1 MSCRRVTVFGGTG
14 FLGRR
19 IVRHL
24 QNADFAV
31 RVASRHPDRGRSLS
45 SRDIS
50 GIEPFRADVNDDR
63 SVASAVSNAWAV
75 VNAVSLYVE
84 HGQCTFQS
92 VHVEAA
98 RRVAMLARR
107 AGVETLIHIS
117 GIGANAGST
126 SPYIRS
132 RGEGE
137 AAVLDAFP
145 SAKLIRPAVMFG
157 PGDAFLTPL
166 LTMLQHLP
174 VFPMFGSGETRL
186 QPAYVEDVAEAIVR
200 VLRAPAVRQ
209 LYELAGPRVYTYQ
222 ELLRTIAA
230 STGTRPL
237 LVRFPFSIW
246 PRYASRAGSFATA
259 AAIAGYLGVQSE
271 PGACQQADR
280 APVQPGMHPV
290 TVEFDFVQPIRPIRR
305 LVDQLGELRFDPTR
319 KRCRLGAT
327 PSSKRSRHVLRH
339 GAPVTADRSGPVLP
353 VDLLHDFRPPVHDRQ
368 HLLGLLGRE
377 HRR

>member
-24 QNADFAV
+24 QDADFAV
-31 RVASRHPDRGRSLS
+31 RIASRHPDRDRSLF
-45 SRDIS
+45 SRDVS
-50 GIEPFRADVNDDR
+50 GIDPFRADVDADG
-63 SVASAVSNAWAV
+63 SVASAVSGAWAV

-84 HGQCTFQS
+84 HEQRTFQS

-107 AGVETLIHIS
+107 AGVETLVHIS
-117 GIGANAGST
+117 GIGADARSA

-132 RGEGE
+132 RGRGE
-137 AAVLDAFP
+137 AAALDAFP
-145 SAKLIRPAVMFG
+145 AAKLIRPAVMFG

-166 LTMLQHLP
+166 LTMLRHMP

-230 STGTRPL
+230 SVGTRPL
-237 LVRFPFSIW
+237 
-246 PRYASRAGSFATA
+246 T
-259 AAIAGYLGVQSE
+259 
-271 PGACQQADR
+271 
-280 APVQPGMHPV
+280 
-290 TVEFDFVQPIRPIRR
+290 RR
-305 LVDQLGELRFDPTR
+305 G
-319 KRCRLGAT
+319 
-327 PSSKRSRHVLRH
+327 
-339 GAPVTADRSGPVLP
+339 GAP
-353 VDLLHDFRPPVHDRQ
+353 
-368 HLLGLLGRE
+368 
-377 HRR
+377 